1 MFDEDSLRKAIK
13 KIISIFKEQS
23 IDKITVQRKYLLE
36 IFDADLLEISKN
48 DGLPA
53 LKQIVLDYF
62 EVRGIMTRFSDNV
75 VQFETIVPE
84 IFDYIDRFE
93 EIEDDI
99 RRLDALIQDAKM
111 ERKKKKAISK
121 LHVELEEKHKQLR
134 ELEIKIVLLRLEKV
148 ELRQKLLKLNSKEG
162 ELLLM
167 IELAKK
173 LRIKQQE
180 LEKKIQESRT
190 KN

>member
-1 MFDEDSLRKAIK
+1 MRQNKLMLFRKN
-13 KIISIFKEQS
+13 SFKEQS

-53 LKQIVLDYF
+53 LKQIILDYF
-62 EVRGIMTRFSDNV
+62 EVRGIMTRFSDNE

-99 RRLDALIQDAKM
+99 KKLEALIQDAKM
-111 ERKKKKAISK
+111 ERKKKKVISNS
-121 LHVELEEKHKQLR
+121 HVELEEKHKQLR
-134 ELEIKIVLLRLEKV
+134 ELETKIVLL
-148 ELRQKLLKLNSKEG
+148 
-162 ELLLM
+162 
-167 IELAKK
+167 
-173 LRIKQQE
+173 IK
-180 LEKKIQESRT
+180 
-190 KN
+190 